1 MMEQGMQVFYRNN
14 VLAGEASVLH
24 AAQCAGMLLYGK
36 KAAVIGRGNT
46 AQGAIRALSCNGAC
60 VTVYGRK
67 QEDKFRNDL
76 GNYDVVVIAVLWDPK
91 RTDHILS
98 RSALKT
104 MKPNALVIDVSCFL
118 LLGTLIL
125 GQTP

>member
-14 VLAGEASVLH
+14 VLAGAASVLH